1 MCDLVKIV
9 GMSHNIIIDYRSEH
23 KGEKHYES
31 RFL

>member
-9 GMSHNIIIDYRSEH
+9 DMSHNIIIDYRNKY

-31 RFL
+31 GFL